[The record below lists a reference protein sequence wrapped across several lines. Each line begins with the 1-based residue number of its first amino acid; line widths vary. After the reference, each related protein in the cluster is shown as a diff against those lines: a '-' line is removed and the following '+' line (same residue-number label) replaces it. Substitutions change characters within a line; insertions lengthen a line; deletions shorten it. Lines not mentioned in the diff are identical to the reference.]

1 MSSSSGSY
9 LVAFKKKKKHCC
21 MADAW
26 KRRSRR
32 PLKKTRAERRRV
44 CERGVA
50 DRSIERES
58 YGQQCERLAHF
69 CAVGVCITG
78 ALAHRGLYARVSPFA
93 FFPDPPPGS
102 CLESRLSRSAGHVQ
116 MLRRWSV
123 QGPYGFCCGTACVSL
138 LELISASSRSTR
150 LSFAVARRVVV

>member
-93 FFPDPPPGS
+93 FFLILLLAPASSRGS
-102 CLESRLSRSAGHVQ
+102 AAQQDTYKCLG
-116 MLRRWSV
+116 WSV

>member
-9 LVAFKKKKKHCC
+9 LVAFKKKKHCC

-102 CLESRLSRSAGHVQ
+102 CLESRGSAAQQDTYKCLG
-116 MLRRWSV
+116 WSV

>member
-1 MSSSSGSY
+1 
-9 LVAFKKKKKHCC
+9 

-102 CLESRLSRSAGHVQ
+102 CLESRGSAAQQDTYKCLGA
-116 MLRRWSV
+116 
-123 QGPYGFCCGTACVSL
+123 GPCRVHMG
-138 LELISASSRSTR
+138 
-150 LSFAVARRVVV
+150 FAVARRVYHCWNSYLLQVDPRG

>member
-1 MSSSSGSY
+1 
-9 LVAFKKKKKHCC
+9 

-116 MLRRWSV
+116 MLRLVRAGSIWVLLWHGVCITVGTHICFKSIHEAK
-123 QGPYGFCCGTACVSL
+123 FCCGTAC
-138 LELISASSRSTR
+138 SS
-150 LSFAVARRVVV
+150 VV